1 MKRILHLLTGLLIF
15 LFIGITLAWSI
26 FVVPLEEALNATR
39 SQTSLC
45 FTLNVLTFSVGSILA
60 GKLIQKT
67 APANL
72 IRIVAVI
79 IFTSFFLLSF
89 ANALWQVFVLY
100 GILAGIGIG
109 MGYNVAVSTFPKWM
123 PKQPATAT
131 GLLLMGYAFSTTLFA
146 PVVNALTTRF
156 SVFISFRFI
165 GITCGAMLLL
175 LSFFV
180 RAPKEGELKEDEKNA
195 ANTSDDVVPSLDT
208 EKMKAAV
215 EKQTTLPDVETKT
228 MLGTRLFWLSF
239 ISAVCS
245 QSLGLSIINHNA
257 PIMQEEMM
265 ITSTVAATIV
275 SIAAL
280 FNGFARLGF
289 GILFDKLG
297 LKRAIYVI
305 SVLQCSAIALIL
317 LGSLTTSMVLYVP
330 GACLMLLNYGCSA
343 TMLPSCIRYMFGN
356 KYFSSNYAM
365 LSLDSIINS
374 LFPTVIGALQQA
386 SGSYRLPLVLL
397 TLFSACAFGINVW
410 FARDL
415 TKYQEKLK
423 LMR

>member
-1 MKRILHLLTGLLIF
+1 MKRALHLLSGLLIF
-15 LFIGITLAWSI
+15 LFIGVTLAWSI

-39 SQTSLC
+39 SQTSMC
-45 FTLNVLTFSVGSILA
+45 FTLNVLVFSVGSIMA
-60 GKLIQKT
+60 GKLIHKFS
-67 APANL
+67 AANL
-72 IRIVAVI
+72 IRIVAMI
-79 IFTSFFLLSF
+79 IFSSFFLLSF

-100 GILAGIGIG
+100 GVLAGIGIG
-109 MGYNVAVSTFPKWM
+109 MGYNVAVSTFPKWL

-146 PVVNALTTRF
+146 PVVNTLTSKYSIF
-156 SVFISFRFI
+156 MSFRFI

-175 LSFFV
+175 LSFMV
-180 RAPKEGELKEDEKNA
+180 RAPKEGELENV
-195 ANTSDDVVPSLDT
+195 SS
-208 EKMKAAV
+208 KASV
-215 EKQTTLPDVETKT
+215 KQVTLPDVDTKT
-228 MLGTRLFWLSF
+228 MLSTRLFWLSF

-245 QSLGLSIINHNA
+245 QGLGLSIINHNA

-265 ITSTVAATIV
+265 ITSAVAATIV

-305 SVLQCSAIALIL
+305 SVLQCSAIVLIT
-317 LGSLTTSMVLYVP
+317 LGSLTASMFLYVP

-374 LFPTVIGALQQA
+374 LFPTIIGALQQA
-386 SGSYRLPLVLL
+386 SGNYRLPLILL
-397 TLFSACAFGINVW
+397 TLFSAAAFGINVW
-410 FARDL
+410 FAKDL
-415 TKYQEKLK
+415 KKYQEKI
-423 LMR
+423 R